1 MALSEDRLLAHIAA
15 QAQREAGVLVGP
27 GDDAAVVALPDG
39 RQLLLSVD
47 QLVEGRHYDPSRC
60 SPEQIAHKAV
70 ARAVSDIA
78 AMAGKPLWCL
88 VAAALSPSVQQDEAQ
103 ALVDAARRAALT
115 LGCPLV
121 GGDVALTEGPT
132 TLTATVVGEAVGRP
146 ALRSGARPGQG
157 VYVTGAVGAALETGW
172 HLDFQPRVAEAQELA
187 AALGEAL
194 GAMIDVSDGLGKDA
208 ARVARASGAQIV
220 LEAAALPLRDAA
232 LCDWRGA
239 LASGE
244 DYELLFTA
252 SSPPPAEVG
261 PQATPVARIGHV
273 APQGEPGEPWCVV
286 RTPRGGRL
294 DAGEL
299 GWEHRA

>member
-78 AMAGKPLWCL
+78 AMAGRPRWCL
-88 VAAALSPSVQQDEAQ
+88 VAAALSPQVEQDEAQ
-103 ALVDAARRAALT
+103 ALVDAARRRAAA

-121 GGDVALTEGPT
+121 GGDVALTEGAT
-132 TLTATVVGEAVGRP
+132 TLTTTVVGEVVGRP
-146 ALRSGARPGQG
+146 PLRSGARPGQR
-157 VYVTGAVGAALETGW
+157 VYVTGAVGAALKTGW
-172 HLDFQPRVAEAQELA
+172 HLDFQPRVAEAQALA
-187 AALGEAL
+187 EALGENL

-220 LEAAALPLRDAA
+220 LEAQALPLRDAA
-232 LCDWRGA
+232 QGDWRCA
-239 LASGE
+239 LSCGE

-252 SSPPPAEVG
+252 SAPPPATVG
-261 PQATPVARIGHV
+261 PAATPVTRIGCV
-273 APQGEPGEPWCVV
+273 RPRKADEPLCAV
-286 RTPRGGRL
+286 RTPDGQLL
-294 DAGEL
+294 DAGGL